1 VVDSK
6 VVVSHTIF
14 FCVPNT
20 ARHSR
25 LTQKGIIEKG
35 PMGDSQSLL
44 ATAELVRDKVNGAY
58 SAAATRPQQKHPFPI
73 GRELAEDLGYPSG
86 VLDDVPQP
94 CVEAFAGVSN
104 VSLFADLPVGAT
116 VLDLGCGAGMDSI
129 IAARRV
135 GPGGRVIGID
145 FSEAMLARA
154 RSAKELLDLPH
165 LQFQQGD
172 AECLFLPDE
181 SIDVALVNGIF
192 NLNPRRKEI
201 FSELVR
207 VLRPQGR
214 AYVAELILAGPL
226 PEGDHASESNWFA

>member
-1 VVDSK
+1 MS
-6 VVVSHTIF
+6 VSQPIL
-14 FCVPNT
+14 
-20 ARHSR
+20 A
-25 LTQKGIIEKG
+25 KA
-35 PMGDSQSLL
+35 DLL
-44 ATAELVRDKVNGAY
+44 RAKVNGAY
-58 SAAATRPQQKHPFPI
+58 SAAATRPEQKHPFPI
-73 GRELAEDLGYPSG
+73 GRELAENLEYPSE
-86 VLDDVPQP
+86 VLDNVPYP
-94 CVEAFAGVSN
+94 SVEAFAGVSN
-104 VSLFADLPVGAT
+104 VSLFAELPVGAT

-135 GPGGRVIGID
+135 GPTGRVTGID

-154 RSAKELLDLPH
+154 RAAKELVNLPY

-172 AECLFLPDE
+172 AEYLPMADE

-192 NLNPRRKEI
+192 NLNPKRKEV

-214 AYVAELILAGPL
+214 AYVAELILTRPL